1 MKKVL
6 MITAIGSALMTAGT
20 AHSAGFLLREQSA
33 AGMGNAFA
41 GATAGAEDGSYSFY
55 NPAGIIRQ
63 YGTQASVNATAIIGD
78 AKGYNATGN
87 RKHQNQMDHIVD
99 KKVLPSVAVT
109 HALNSR
115 ASMGLSLSAPFG
127 LVTDYSPTWV
137 GAKHG
142 TLSELST
149 YNLTPMFA
157 YRATCNLTLGA
168 GLVVQYID
176 ATLKSGIMQNMTGG
190 HLPNDIVAKMT
201 GNDTSLGY
209 IVGGL
214 YEFSPRTRVGVSY
227 RSEVKHKLKGKI
239 RFNHQVPMADIE
251 NQSIDASVKTP
262 ALLTFGAY
270 HDITR
275 KWSVMAEAQKTYW
288 SSFDNLIIN
297 GHKSGVLSYTEENW
311 KDVWFFALGT
321 SYKVNKDLKL
331 RFGVAYD
338 VTPVSDAYRTP
349 RIPDSDR
356 TWFTTGAEYK
366 LTDKLSLNAGYAY
379 IRAKKNRV
387 NLAGTGYDADRGPL
401 TAQYKGNIHLFAGGL
416 NYRF

>member
-1 MKKVL
+1 MKKLL
-6 MITAIGSALMTAGT
+6 MLTAMGYAVCAASTAQ
-20 AHSAGFLLREQSA
+20 AAGFLLREQSA

-63 YGTQASVNATAIIGD
+63 AGTQASVNATAIIGD

-87 RKHQNQMDHIVD
+87 RKYQRQMDHVVD
-99 KKVLPSVAVT
+99 KKVLPSVALT

-115 ASMGLSLSAPFG
+115 TSFGLSLSAPFG

-137 GAKHG
+137 GANHG
-142 TLSELST
+142 TLSDLTT
-149 YNLTPMFA
+149 YNLTPMLA

-176 ATLKSGIMQNMTGG
+176 ANLKSGTMQNMGV
-190 HLPNDIVAKMT
+190 LPYNDIVANMK
-201 GNDTSLGY
+201 GDDTSLGY
-209 IVGGL
+209 IVGAL

-227 RSEVKHKLKGKI
+227 RSEVKHKLKGEVS
-239 RFNHQVPMADIE
+239 FNRNIPQAGIV
-251 NQSIDASVKTP
+251 NQDIDASVKTP

-288 SSFDNLIIN
+288 SSFDNLVIN

-311 KDVWFFALGT
+311 KDVWFFSLGT
-321 SYKVNKDLKL
+321 SYRVSEDLKL

-366 LTDKLSLNAGYAY
+366 LTDNMTLNAGYAY

-387 NLAGTGYDADRGPL
+387 NLNGTGHDQTRGPL
-401 TAQYKGNIHLFAGGL
+401 TAQYKGNIHLFAAGI